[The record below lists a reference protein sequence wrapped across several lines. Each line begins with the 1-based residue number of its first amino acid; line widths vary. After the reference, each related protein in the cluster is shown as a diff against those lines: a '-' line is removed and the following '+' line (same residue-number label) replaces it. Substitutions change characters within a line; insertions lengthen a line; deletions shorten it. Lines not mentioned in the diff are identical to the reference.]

1 MVDRAVQ
8 FGDLEPDLAAVSGAS
23 GASAGVGHR
32 NGAPTMESWKAMDAG
47 SFAALLAAHAAL
59 QEELKAT
66 GEFVDERAGRPER
79 QDRSHKGRRARG
91 VRRTVRGGEGDLRSY
106 YIVEC

>member
-1 MVDRAVQ
+1 MKYMLLIY
-8 FGDLEPDLAAVSGAS
+8 G
-23 GASAGVGHR
+23 
-32 NGAPTMESWKAMDAG
+32 TMESWKAMDAG

-79 QDRSHKGRRARG
+79 QDRSHEGRRARG
-91 VRRTVRGGEGDLRSY
+91 VRRTVRGGDGDLRRLLHRR
-106 YIVEC
+106 V